1 MSDIEVETLTFD
13 DRQNKSIYNNIRNIK
28 RIFVFIA
35 ICWIFLFKC
44 NLYITFASMKYRE
57 VTTYKSYFEDFFKE
71 QSSKV
76 QDKIIKILD
85 LIEQVERIPVT
96 YLRYIEGTDGLF
108 EVRVIL
114 NRNIFRVF
122 CFFDDNRLI
131 VLLSGFRRRRRRRLE
146 KKLSAPSG

>member
-1 MSDIEVETLTFD
+1 
-13 DRQNKSIYNNIRNIK
+13 
-28 RIFVFIA
+28 
-35 ICWIFLFKC
+35 
-44 NLYITFASMKYRE
+44 MKYRE

-96 YLRYIEGTDGLF
+96 YLKYIEGTEGLF

-114 NRNIFRVF
+114 NGNIFRIF
-122 CFFDDNRLI
+122 CFFDGNKLI
-131 VLLSGFRRRRRRRLE
+131 VLLSGFQ
-146 KKLSAPSG
+146 KKTQKTPKREIERAERIKAEYYNDKKKGV

>member
-1 MSDIEVETLTFD
+1 M
-13 DRQNKSIYNNIRNIK
+13 
-28 RIFVFIA
+28 
-35 ICWIFLFKC
+35 IFLFKC

-57 VTTYKSYFEDFFKE
+57 VITYKSYFEDFFKE
-71 QSSKV
+71 QSPKV

-114 NRNIFRVF
+114 NGNIFRVF
-122 CFFDDNRLI
+122 CFFDGNRLI
-131 VLLSGFRRRRRRRLE
+131 VLLSGFQ
-146 KKLSAPSG
+146 KKTQKTPKKEIEHAERIKAEYYNDKKKGA

>member
-1 MSDIEVETLTFD
+1 M
-13 DRQNKSIYNNIRNIK
+13 
-28 RIFVFIA
+28 
-35 ICWIFLFKC
+35 IFLFKC

-57 VTTYKSYFEDFFKE
+57 VITYKSYFEDFFKE
-71 QSSKV
+71 QSPKV

-96 YLRYIEGTDGLF
+96 YLRYVEGTDGLF

-122 CFFDDNRLI
+122 CFFDGNRLI
-131 VLLSGFRRRRRRRLE
+131 VLLSGFQ
-146 KKLSAPSG
+146 KKTQKTPRKEIEHAERIKAEYYNDKKKGA

>member
-1 MSDIEVETLTFD
+1 MSGSMPAVLYYAYYPPKNRI
-13 DRQNKSIYNNIRNIK
+13 RKNIL
-28 RIFVFIA
+28 IFLM
-35 ICWIFLFKC
+35 IFLFKC